1 MSHTPGR
8 YRVLE
13 KLFETLGITVLAGVL
28 TAFYLRPITRLWRDH
43 IAPDLGDP
51 LFNTYLLRWV
61 QSNLSEGL
69 GRVFSPDFWSPPFYF
84 PFKGALALSDHM
96 IGPALLTLPAAS
108 VPDSP
113 AAPYNLLLA
122 SSFILALVVGYLV
135 LRLAGLE
142 KLPSLFA
149 SLAFAFSPYRWDQL
163 SHIQLLLVAWV
174 PLTLWSWDRLLRR
187 PSAAH
192 AALFLASYT
201 LHVLGG
207 TYLAFMIH
215 IPLLV
220 ITINRL
226 SARTKEGICQWRQI
240 ASPYSLVLLIMVVV
254 ATGAL
259 TATIFAP
266 YIRISKQH
274 EMSRTESDLKRY
286 GATTLAFLT
295 PANATRYSKMAGP
308 LERLARGYEP
318 RQWKAEKSLFPGF
331 LPAIMAVVGLG
342 SLMVRNPVAGLT
354 RRKRRLLGAS
364 AVTGV
369 AAFLVA
375 DIITF
380 GVRSPPFRIGR
391 FYDAALAVIL
401 ASVIA
406 WLLLGWRWGRGMPFR
421 FTGLS
426 VWGRGLLAG
435 GFACV
440 LLAFPVFFEP
450 LSDRLP
456 GLGAMRVPARFWA
469 LGLFPFA
476 FLGGIGFAATLRK
489 LNRPGI
495 WGSLLIALLLFE
507 VAPRPFKWTP
517 LGTSADLPEVNRW
530 LVGRDE
536 VLAVLELPSYRNVDE
551 LPYMYWSSFNWVPL
565 ANGYSGHVPDSYKA
579 MRQFCCNPIPDTE
592 GLISLR
598 RMGIS
603 HLVVNSEGWRM
614 RDRRRVR
621 TWLRKARDGEL
632 GRLREVYVDD
642 QGNRVLQLV
651 RPGTGIP

>member
-13 KLFETLGITVLAGVL
+13 KLFETLGITILAGVL

-43 IAPDLGDP
+43 IAPNLGDP

-69 GRVFSPDFWSPPFYF
+69 GRVFSSEFWSPPFFF
-84 PFKGALALSDHM
+84 PFEGALALSDHM
-96 IGPALLTLPAAS
+96 IGPGLLTLPVAS
-108 VPDSP
+108 APDSP
-113 AAPYNLLLA
+113 AAAYNLLLA
-122 SSFILALVVGYLV
+122 SSFVLALVIGYLV
-135 LRLAGLE
+135 LRLTGLE
-142 KLPSLFA
+142 KLSSLFA

-163 SHIQLLLVAWV
+163 SHIQMLLVAWV

-187 PSAAH
+187 PSAAL
-192 AALFLASYT
+192 ATLFLASYT

-215 IPLLV
+215 VPLLV
-220 ITINRL
+220 IAINRL
-226 SARTKEGICQWRQI
+226 SAKTKDGIRQWKQL
-240 ASPYSLVLLIMVVV
+240 ASPHSLVLLTTVVI
-254 ATGAL
+254 AGGAL

-266 YIRISKQH
+266 YLEVSELH
-274 EMSRTESDLKRY
+274 EMTRTDLDLRRY
-286 GATTLAFLT
+286 GATTIAFLT
-295 PANATRYSKMAGP
+295 PPDATRYSAMASP
-308 LERLARGYEP
+308 LKSLARGYEP
-318 RQWKAEKSLFPGF
+318 RKWNWEKSLFPGF
-331 LPAIMAVVGLG
+331 LPAIMAAIGLG
-342 SLMVRNPVAGLT
+342 SLMVRNPTAGLA
-354 RRKRRLLGAS
+354 RWKRRLLGAS
-364 AVTGV
+364 AATAV

-375 DIITF
+375 DIISF

-426 VWGRGLLAG
+426 VWGRGLLAA

-450 LSDRLP
+450 LSDLLP
-456 GLGAMRVPARFWA
+456 GLGGMRVPARFWA

-489 LNRPGI
+489 LTRPGI
-495 WGSLLIALLLFE
+495 LGSLLIVILLFE
-507 VAPRPFKWTP
+507 LAPRPLRWTP
-517 LGTSADLPEVNRW
+517 LGSAADLPGVNSW
-530 LVGRDE
+530 LVGRDD
-536 VLAVLELPSYRNVDE
+536 VSAILELPSYHLNDE
-551 LPYMYWSSFNWVPL
+551 LRYMYWSSFGWVPL
-565 ANGYSGHVPDSYKA
+565 ANGYSGHFPASYRA

-603 HLVVNSEGWRM
+603 HLVVNSEGWRK

-651 RPGTGIP
+651 RPGARVP